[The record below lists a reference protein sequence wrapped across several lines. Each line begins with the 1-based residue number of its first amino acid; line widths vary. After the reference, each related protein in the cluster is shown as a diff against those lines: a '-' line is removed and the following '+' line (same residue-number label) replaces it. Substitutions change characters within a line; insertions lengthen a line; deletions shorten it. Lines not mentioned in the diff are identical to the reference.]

1 MLSLDIRA
9 WVEMN
14 VKKYSRYIAV
24 MLISLALFVIFF
36 LSWFFIFHT
45 LYSFP
50 FSPESIGWWILS
62 TVIFYIIGFYFY
74 AADTWKREKLSGYLL
89 LGYSVYLVWVSLYT
103 FMVEGVTAP
112 AGATG
117 WENIKSSG
125 EHYFIALMDTLL
137 LIYTPYLYL
146 YLLFHKRRSD
156 VRLNKLKYALYII
169 SLIWLIIL
177 LVMW

>member
-1 MLSLDIRA
+1 MSRNVLKRA
-9 WVEMN
+9 LI
-14 VKKYSRYIAV
+14 IAA
-24 MLISLALFVIFF
+24 MLISSALFVTFF

-50 FSPESIGWWILS
+50 FSPESIVWWIIS

-74 AADTWKREKLSGYLL
+74 AADTWKREKPSGYLL

-103 FMVEGVTAP
+103 FMVVGVTAP

-146 YLLFHKRRSD
+146 HLLFHKRRSD